1 MEEAP
6 VLIHLHGVPEYV
18 TYSYV
23 VMLILALSALLVRRR
38 LQLVPRG
45 MQNVLEVAVESLLKI
60 VDATMGKDG
69 ERYFPLIA
77 TLGLFILLSNLLGLI
92 PGFMSPTSNLNTTA
106 ACAVIVFFIYNYEGI
121 RVHGLGAYLKH
132 FMGPM
137 PLLAPLMFPIEIISH
152 LARPLSLSMRL
163 FGNIFGEDK
172 VLFILFLLVPFFVP
186 LPMMAFAIFTS
197 FLQAFVFMLLSMIY
211 IGGAIEHAHDPSE
224 HVAEGSYVDAMS
236 HIEGTSEEA
245 LKTTRF

>member
-6 VLIHLHGVPEYV
+6 LLIHISGVPEYV
-18 TYSYV
+18 TYTYV
-23 VMLILALSALLVRRR
+23 VMLVLGLTSYLVRRR
-38 LQLVPRG
+38 LRFVPTG
-45 MQNVLEVAVESLLKI
+45 WQNVLEVAVESLHNI
-60 VDATMGKDG
+60 VDTTMGKEG
-69 ERYFPLIA
+69 RRYFPLIA
-77 TLGLFILLSNLLGLI
+77 TLGLFILLSNLLGLV
-92 PGFMSPTSNLNTTA
+92 PGFMSPTSNLNTTV
-106 ACAVIVFFIYNYEGI
+106 ACAIIVFCVYNYEGV
-121 RVHGLGAYLKH
+121 REHGFINYMKH

-137 PLLAPLMFPIEIISH
+137 PILAPLMFPIEIISH

-172 VLFILFLLVPFFVP
+172 VLFILFLLVPFLIP

-211 IGGAIEHAHDPSE
+211 IGGAIEHAHDKAE
-224 HVAEGSYVDAMS
+224 HVAEGSYVDSMS
-236 HIEGTSEEA
+236 HIETTPEEA